1 MILAA
6 QKALKSI
13 HREIS
18 GLKMEDAGGVT
29 LEPSEQSLF
38 NWRESVP
45 GPNSSF
51 EAGHIL

>member
-6 QKALKSI
+6 TTLKWI

-18 GLKMEDAGGVT
+18 GLKMEDAGGET
-29 LEPSEQSLF
+29 LEPTEQSLF

-51 EAGHIL
+51 EAGHLF